1 MRKPTFICDYELSAP
16 FEERSDLQRFGDAR
30 VLLRLHGRPLG
41 HTRVPVVNG
50 RVDVESLDR
59 QIVRD
64 YSLRFASLFAERAIA
79 TAVLPTEL
87 NPERLLDVRS
97 NSRAPTPTVTVAVCT
112 RDRPDALAQCL
123 SALRHLDY
131 RNLDIVVV
139 DNAPTTEA
147 TASLV
152 RDRFPGVR
160 YIREPRPG
168 LDWARNRAI
177 LECRGEILAFT
188 DDDVIVDSG
197 WVTAL
202 AAVFAASPDVM
213 AVTGLV
219 VPYELETDA
228 QQIFEDYGGFGR
240 GYTRRWYRAPRDG
253 PASLVHGGS
262 GKFGTGANMAF
273 RRQVFD
279 VIGGFDPALDVGTP
293 ANGGGDLDM
302 FFRVLKDGHTLVYE
316 PAAIVR
322 HRHRRSR
329 SELQSQIANNGV
341 GFFAYLVRTAKVF
354 RDERIAVLRLGA
366 WWLWWW
372 NIRRLLRSY
381 VRTEHVPRSLIR
393 AELKGSIIG
402 LDRYRPALAQVR
414 QTERAFPEEPCLPP
428 RASAVSRAVRHEEA
442 VRHIDLA
449 KPLRAIED
457 ATAYERVRVFITWSG
472 TSIGEVAIEHHGGI
486 VAAAWLSDVIS
497 QRMSAQVLDAGLGVG
512 PDVAWMCLVAGVAR
526 TFASR
531 PRVSRTPHDLSV
543 SVVVATRDRPDDLQR
558 CVRSLE
564 SQRANRRLEIVVV
577 DNNPASGLT
586 RNALREFPDAVVVN
600 EPRPGLSY
608 ARNRGIAAA
617 TGDIIVTTDDDVTCP
632 DDWIERLVAPF
643 QRDDVMIVTG
653 NVLPAELETS
663 AQRVFESYGGLGRG
677 WQRRIV
683 DGEWFAQFRRAVPT
697 WRLGC
702 TANAAFRRSIFANP
716 NIGLMDEALGAGTPT
731 GCSEDTYVF
740 YRVLKAGFA
749 IAYEPDAF
757 VWHRH
762 RSSMK
767 AVRRQIYSYAKG
779 HAAYQLTTWLRDG
792 DRRGITRILYELP
805 AVYTRRAWQRIRR
818 HSHYPLRFVLL
829 EVFGTMAGP
838 LALWRSRRR
847 VRRLGRSAP
856 LVPGPSTSTGPGTGR
871 TAAESYV
878 VRMESPRA

>member
-1 MRKPTFICDYELSAP
+1 MRKPTFVCDYELSEP
-16 FEERSDLQRFGDAR
+16 FEERSDLQRFADAR

-41 HTRVPVVNG
+41 HTRVPIVNG
-50 RVDVESLDR
+50 RVDLESLER
-59 QIVRD
+59 RIIRD
-64 YSLRFASLFAERAIA
+64 YSARFGSLFAERAIA
-79 TAVLPTEL
+79 TGVLPSDL
-87 NPERLLDVRS
+87 DPERLLRAES
-97 NSRAPTPTVTVAVCT
+97 NRRASTPTVTVAVCT
-112 RDRPDALAQCL
+112 RNRTDDLAQCL
-123 SALRHLDY
+123 AALRHVDY
-131 RNLDIVVV
+131 PNLDIVVV
-139 DNAPTTEA
+139 DNAPATEA
-147 TASLV
+147 TAALV
-152 RDRFPGVR
+152 RDRFPAVR
-160 YIREPRPG
+160 YVREPRPG

-177 LECRGEILAFT
+177 FECRGDILAFT
-188 DDDVIVDSG
+188 DDDAIVDRG

-202 AAVFAASPDVM
+202 ADVFAASPEVM

-240 GYTRRWYRAPRDG
+240 GCTRRWYRAPRNG
-253 PASLVHGGS
+253 PAALVHGGS

-273 RRQVFD
+273 RRQVFAA
-279 VIGGFDPALDVGTP
+279 IGGFDPALDVGTP

-302 FFRVLKDGHTLVYE
+302 FFRVLKGGHTLVYE

-322 HRHRRSR
+322 HRHRRQLSD
-329 SELQSQIANNGV
+329 LGTQIANNGV
-341 GFFAYLVRTAKVF
+341 GFFAYLVRTATVF
-354 RDERIAVLRLGA
+354 RDERVAVLRLGL

-393 AELKGSIIG
+393 AELKGSIVG
-402 LDRYRPALAQVR
+402 LGRYRRALAQSR
-414 QTERAFPEEPCLPP
+414 RTENQFPDEPRLPSWGVAA
-428 RASAVSRAVRHEEA
+428 RRGAVRDDEA
-442 VRHIDLA
+442 VRHVDLA
-449 KPLRAIED
+449 KPLRAIDD
-457 ATAYERVRVFITWSG
+457 ATSSQRVRVIVTWSG
-472 TSIGEVAIEHHGGI
+472 TSIGETTIEHHGGI
-486 VAAAWLSDVIS
+486 VAAAWLGDVIT
-497 QRMSAQVLDAGLGVG
+497 QQMPARVLDAGLRLGT
-512 PDVAWMCLVAGVAR
+512 DVTWMCLVASVAR
-526 TFASR
+526 AFASP
-531 PRVSRTPHDLSV
+531 PRVSRTPHNLTV

-558 CVRSLE
+558 CLRSLGRQCA
-564 SQRANRRLEIVVV
+564 SRRIEIVVV
-577 DNNPASGLT
+577 DNHPASGLT
-586 RNALREFPDAVVVN
+586 RRALREFPDAVVVD

-632 DDWIERLVAPF
+632 DDWIEQLVAPF
-643 QRDDVMIVTG
+643 ERHDVMIVTG

-683 DGEWFAQFRRAVPT
+683 DPGWFAQFRRAVPT

-716 NIGLMDEALGAGTPT
+716 SIGLMDEALGAGTPT

-792 DRRGITRILYELP
+792 DRRGVTRILFELP

-818 HSHYPLRFVLL
+818 QSEYPVTFVLL
-829 EVFGTMAGP
+829 EVLGTLAGP
-838 LALWRSRRR
+838 VALWRSRRR
-847 VRRLGRSAP
+847 VRRLGRS
-856 LVPGPSTSTGPGTGR
+856 TSLEAGR
-871 TAAESYV
+871 PRAAAESYV
-878 VRMESPRA
+878 VHMESPRA